1 MVLEILGRL
10 VFKDILDLL
19 VVKVLLVPLEIQAQP
34 EILDNGEILEIRA
47 QEGEDQLARQA
58 IMEGRAQPEGLVQL
72 DLDLLAHKEF
82 EGILDQPVQVKL
94 VKWGELGHKETLGLL
109 VQLAQLAGLD
119 QLGLRGHKEI
129 LGLLV
134 VEEKQDLREHMDIL
148 V

>member
-10 VFKDILDLL
+10 VFKGILGLL
-19 VVKVLLVPLEIQAQP
+19 VVKVLLVLLEIQGQP
-34 EILDNGEILEIRA
+34 EILDNWEILEIRA

-58 IMEGRAQPEGLVQL
+58 IMEGLAQLEGRVQL
-72 DLDLLAHKEF
+72 DLDRLAHKEF
-82 EGILDQPVQVKL
+82 KGILDQLVQAKL
-94 VKWGELGHKETLGLL
+94 VKWEELVRVDILGLL
-109 VQLAQLAGLD
+109 AQLGQLVGLG

-134 VEEKQDLREHMDIL
+134 VEEKQDLQEHMDIL

>member
-19 VVKVLLVPLEIQAQP
+19 VVKVLLVQLEIQAQP

-58 IMEGRAQPEGLVQL
+58 IMEGRVQPEGLVQL

-82 EGILDQPVQVKL
+82 KGILDQLVQVKL

-109 VQLAQLAGLD
+109 VQLAQLVGLD